1 MKSHSMRWG
10 GVAAAVASAW
20 LAGCTTV
27 TVDVPAPD
35 VAVPDR
41 FAAAP
46 LNGERTDLARWWDRF
61 GDPVLTGCIEE
72 GLRQNA
78 DVRVALAR
86 VREARAYVDVA
97 GSANLPTVDASLA
110 GSRGKQDGAM
120 PTGAGSV
127 LPTSM
132 PLPFELPQTTGDLPW
147 GNTRGHALTLAWE
160 ADVFG
165 GLRSQTEM
173 VRQLA
178 LGAQEQV
185 HGAQLMVA
193 SDIAS
198 RYIEARSAERRMLLL
213 DEGIRVAERLMAY
226 AKGRFKAGQATSSD
240 VERAELEW
248 RHAQAKREP
257 LQALLHSHLK
267 RLAVLMGRPPQELKA
282 LPPAVAEMQ
291 PPPLPEVLP
300 GEVLERRPDVRGA
313 ARKLRSQAA
322 KLGTAKAAQLPRFY
336 LGLALMGGRFSPD
349 EEPGSNFGLQRLGV
363 GMRLPIFHGGRI
375 RANIAANQAN
385 LDGLAVEYEKAILT
399 ALEDVEN
406 AYVAQQAFV
415 AQHQHL
421 QRVAELAR
429 RVSDHQQA
437 LFVKGQALLQPAL
450 EAQAK
455 ALERDDD
462 RVRAD
467 NDRLLYTVTL
477 YKALGGGWQDEP
489 LTAGKV
495 AAKAQASAEPVAPV
509 QQATATGRGHDMP

>member
-1 MKSHSMRWG
+1 MKPSLMRWG
-10 GVAAAVASAW
+10 TLAAGVAAAC

-35 VAVPDR
+35 VAVPGR

-46 LNGERTDLARWWDRF
+46 LSGERADLARWWDRF
-61 GDPVLTGCIEE
+61 GDPVLTGYIEE

-97 GSANLPTVDASLA
+97 GSASLPTIDASLA
-110 GSRGKQDGAM
+110 GSRGKQDGTM
-120 PTGAGSV
+120 PAGAGAA
-127 LPTSM
+127 LPA
-132 PLPFELPQTTGDLPW
+132 PLPIELPQTTGDVPW
-147 GNTRGHALTLAWE
+147 GNTRGHGLTLAWE

-198 RYIEARSAERRMLLL
+198 RYIEARSAERRVLLL
-213 DEGIRVAERLMAY
+213 DEGVRVAERLMAY

-267 RLAVLMGRPPQELKA
+267 RLAVLMGRPPQELQG
-282 LPPAVAEMQ
+282 LPAAVAEMQ

-336 LGLALMGGRFSPD
+336 LGLAVMGGRFSPD
-349 EEPGSNFGLQRLGV
+349 DEPGSNFGLQRLGV
-363 GMRLPIFHGGRI
+363 GVRLPIFHGGRI

-385 LDGLAVEYEKAILT
+385 LDGLAAEYEKAILA

-406 AYVAQQAFV
+406 AYVAQRAFV
-415 AQHQHL
+415 SQHQHM

-437 LFVKGQALLQPAL
+437 LFVKGQALLQPVL

-467 NDRLLYTVTL
+467 NDRLIYTVTL
-477 YKALGGGWQDEP
+477 YKALGGGWQDAP
-489 LTAGKV
+489 ASTV
-495 AAKAQASAEPVAPV
+495 ASAKP
-509 QQATATGRGHDMP
+509 